1 MKKYIFPL
9 VIVLSSG
16 CSSTQTQPEATAAKP
31 CEMIKTRGM
40 DCISIQTIRD
50 YTPLDRSHLILWG
63 AGRAYVVQLFSPS
76 VDLESA
82 FRLSFSSEDGE
93 LCPYGG
99 DEIIFDGM
107 GFPGGQ
113 RIASIKRLSRADAE
127 ALQACYGRGAKD
139 KKTSEPREIEGAE
152 VEELGKTDSN

>member
-1 MKKYIFPL
+1 MKQYIFPIL
-9 VIVLSSG
+9 IILFSG
-16 CSSTQTQPEATAAKP
+16 CSSSQTQPEASVGKP
-31 CEMIKTRGM
+31 CEMIETKGM
-40 DCISIQTIRD
+40 DCISIQSIRD

-76 VDLESA
+76 LDLESA
-82 FRLSFSSEDGE
+82 FRLSFSSRDDQ

-99 DEIIFDGM
+99 DEIVFDGM

-127 ALQACYGRGAKD
+127 ALQACYGQGAND
-139 KKTSEPREIEGAE
+139 RKTPEPREIEGAE